1 MGDLIMQIRVGY
13 ELTYNLPQPTPM
25 LLTVHIH
32 YSRAPDLV
40 EPDHLVTTPSV
51 PITGYRDLFGNWIS
65 RIVAPAGQIRLSGH
79 AIVNDAGNPDP
90 ICTNAVQHTVQDL
103 PEETLVFLL
112 GSRYCET
119 DHLSEIAWNLFG
131 GSPLGWRRVQ
141 AICDFVHNHLRFGYE
156 HARPTETAW
165 EVYRERT
172 GVCRDFAHL
181 AITLCRCLNIPARY
195 CTGYLGDIGV
205 PAMDAP
211 MDFSGWF
218 EVYLGGQ
225 WHVFDARF
233 NTPRIGRVLMA
244 RGRDAA
250 DVAIVTTFGP
260 NTLTGFQ
267 VFAEEIMTTAS

>member
-1 MGDLIMQIRVGY
+1 
-13 ELTYNLPQPTPM
+13 M

-90 ICTNAVQHTVQDL
+90 ICPNAIQHTVQDL

-141 AICDFVHNHLRFGYE
+141 AICDFVHNHLNSATNTR
-156 HARPTETAW
+156 AQPRPLGKCIASAPECA
-165 EVYRERT
+165 
-172 GVCRDFAHL
+172 A
-181 AITLCRCLNIPARY
+181 TLPIWLSRC
-195 CTGYLGDIGV
+195 
-205 PAMDAP
+205 
-211 MDFSGWF
+211 
-218 EVYLGGQ
+218 
-225 WHVFDARF
+225 
-233 NTPRIGRVLMA
+233 
-244 RGRDAA
+244 AA
-250 DVAIVTTFGP
+250 A
-260 NTLTGFQ
+260 
-267 VFAEEIMTTAS
+267 